1 MLVLAG
7 VCPLRSYAETSSTLY
22 GTLHVVN
29 DNTTTSQ
36 LYNYTGVTGNRTTS
50 PLSEPFPQDCTTCL
64 PGYPTEHCD
73 YEKGYCV
80 KLSDGK
86 YAIVGINGSF
96 LYNSPQELNTPCT
109 PLYLH
114 RLEDESYAIIC
125 LESSFD
131 VLRFKDDGN
140 PELDGLS
147 SYVGAGGILVEDVGN
162 NRQANLYQ
170 VGLEPGGYIATREV
184 KKDFDGWIFIPESCI
199 ADSVS
204 FRPTFSLT
212 GLFFL
217 QCTTNS
223 NDQAYFSC
231 SVTSH
236 NCQRLDLCANPLPS
250 PPDST
255 GGDTFTTA
263 CGDTLTVYNT
273 NDVSQYRSLSFDG
286 SITSESTL
294 DRNTRLIHAGNSQ
307 HLVSLDRFLKDN
319 GSSAAVTLESTPNC
333 SISKLIAPDVYATAC
348 QSDSFYVIRLDNVSS
363 GQHLGS
369 MQGLTEEP
377 RDILFEAQEAPT
389 SPPPEIAVTTRYT
402 SPTPTTTSTVATDI
416 DTTSTTTEQKL
427 PPTNPPTTRRKTS
440 VSTEAYAIAA
450 VVVVIAVTVIIVVL
464 VFIFKCRANKRSQF
478 STFALRCRRR
488 YPTEEANIENSSR
501 IIAVR
506 NPTDPQSSLASSQS
520 SSTSS
525 VTTVAIPESGS
536 QSRT

>member
-1 MLVLAG
+1 M
-7 VCPLRSYAETSSTLY
+7 
-22 GTLHVVN
+22 VN

-36 LYNYTGVTGNRTTS
+36 LYNYTRVTGNRTTS

-96 LYNSPQELNTPCT
+96 LYNSPQQLNTPCT

-140 PELDGLS
+140 PELDGLL
-147 SYVGAGGILVEDVGN
+147 SYVGAGGILVEVVGN

-170 VGLEPGGYIATREV
+170 VGLEPGYIATREV
-184 KKDFDGWIFIPESCI
+184 KQDLDGWIFIPESCI

-223 NDQAYFSC
+223 NDQAYFLY

-236 NCQRLDLCANPLPS
+236 NFQRLDLCANPLPS

-263 CGDTLTVYNT
+263 CGDILTVYNT
-273 NDVSQYRSLSFDG
+273 IDVSQNRSLSFDG
-286 SITSESTL
+286 SIASESTL

-307 HLVSLDRFLKDN
+307 HLVSLDMLLKDN

-348 QSDSFYVIRLDNVSS
+348 QSNSFYVIRLDNVSS

-416 DTTSTTTEQKL
+416 DTTSTTTEQKSS
-427 PPTNPPTTRRKTS
+427 PTNPPTTRRKTS

-488 YPTEEANIENSSR
+488 HPTEEANIENSSR

-520 SSTSS
+520 SSASS

-536 QSRT
+536 QSRTWT

>member
-1 MLVLAG
+1 MKSVPLCLMLVLAG

-80 KLSDGK
+80 RLSDGK

-96 LYNSPQELNTPCT
+96 LYNSPQQLNTPCT

-147 SYVGAGGILVEDVGN
+147 SGDVGAGGILVEVVGHN
-162 NRQANLYQ
+162 NNHRQANLYQ
-170 VGLEPGGYIATREV
+170 VGLEPGYISTREV
-184 KKDFDGWIFIPESCI
+184 KQGLGGFIAIPKSCI

-223 NDQAYFSC
+223 NDQAYFLYL
-231 SVTSH
+231 VTSH
-236 NCQRLDLCANPLPS
+236 NFQRLDLCANPLPS

-363 GQHLGS
+363 
-369 MQGLTEEP
+369 
-377 RDILFEAQEAPT
+377 
-389 SPPPEIAVTTRYT
+389 
-402 SPTPTTTSTVATDI
+402 
-416 DTTSTTTEQKL
+416 
-427 PPTNPPTTRRKTS
+427 
-440 VSTEAYAIAA
+440 
-450 VVVVIAVTVIIVVL
+450 
-464 VFIFKCRANKRSQF
+464 
-478 STFALRCRRR
+478 
-488 YPTEEANIENSSR
+488 
-501 IIAVR
+501 
-506 NPTDPQSSLASSQS
+506 
-520 SSTSS
+520 
-525 VTTVAIPESGS
+525 
-536 QSRT
+536 